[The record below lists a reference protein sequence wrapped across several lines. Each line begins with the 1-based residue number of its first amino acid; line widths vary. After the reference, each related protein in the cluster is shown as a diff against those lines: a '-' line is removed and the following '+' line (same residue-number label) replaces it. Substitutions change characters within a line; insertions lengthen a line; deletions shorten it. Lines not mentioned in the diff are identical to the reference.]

1 MSAKESLIDRAV
13 CWCWGVIIFRVL
25 SGKEGGNVSHRRD
38 ESIVIAS
45 IVVVSQPLGFTE
57 VMPV

>member
-45 IVVVSQPLGFTE
+45 IVAVFPNPWGSPK
-57 VMPV
+57 